1 MKCDNCGKFIRI
13 NTPSILVTPDSE
25 LSNEEFEVLCEACKP
40 KEHPMF
46 TVTMYGNVLE
56 ATKAK
61 AEYYEKALLRAN
73 DMIDELRR
81 TK

>member
-1 MKCDNCGKFIRI
+1 M
-13 NTPSILVTPDSE
+13 
-25 LSNEEFEVLCEACKP
+25 

-46 TVTMYGNVLE
+46 TATMYGNAKE
-56 ATKAK
+56 AFMAK